1 MFKKP
6 AIIELSLI
14 VFVTLIV
21 WFFSGLAPERLSVGG
36 IIIFSAGVMFIQ
48 SLIRDLWIKLGVKN
62 DIPEENIGRCM
73 CLESTLGTVVLALG
87 IFFSIFGASIMVS
100 IKPLFWPILVL
111 ALLIFDFLIKDFIV
125 EWTKFRIRRVPNH
138 ATIRF

>member
-1 MFKKP
+1 MIKKP

-14 VFVTLIV
+14 VFVTLLFWIL
-21 WFFSGLAPERLSVGG
+21 SGLAPERLSVGG

-48 SLIRDLWIKLGVKN
+48 SLIRDLWIKFGVKN
-62 DIPEENIGRCM
+62 DIPQDDVGRCM

-87 IFFSIFGASIMVS
+87 IFFSIFGASIMVNLQ
-100 IKPLFWPILVL
+100 PVFWPILVFL
-111 ALLIFDFLIKDFIV
+111 VLTFDFLIKDFIV